1 LTFRHKSGLSYNAL
15 DVFRLLV
22 MVMLLRSSM
31 TLCMSLVGVMSTD
44 ATSVI

>member
-1 LTFRHKSGLSYNAL
+1 LTFRQESGLSYNAL
-15 DVFRLLV
+15 DAFRRPV
-22 MVMLLRSSM
+22 VAMLQRSSM